1 MIAHVADKLCLQLC
15 MHTLIAPYFTG
26 TPLNI
31 LPVAPLYALGWQGG
45 SRTDILHLLM
55 GLRQTLWQEP
65 RAAPKT
71 HDEARAEPYL
81 SLAREELFR

>member
-1 MIAHVADKLCLQLC
+1 
-15 MHTLIAPYFTG
+15 
-26 TPLNI
+26 
-31 LPVAPLYALGWQGG
+31 
-45 SRTDILHLLM
+45 M